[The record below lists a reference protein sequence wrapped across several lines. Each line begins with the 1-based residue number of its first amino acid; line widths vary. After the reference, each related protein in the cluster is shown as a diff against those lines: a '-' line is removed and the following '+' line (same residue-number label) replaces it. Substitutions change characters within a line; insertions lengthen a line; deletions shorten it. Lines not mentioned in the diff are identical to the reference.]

1 MGLRFHPLII
11 RKNLP
16 LLYVAFIFLIWIQ
29 GVVMAGLPGDFDTT
43 ELDVLLAAIP
53 ALPLLIL
60 YPKKM
65 AMKFQNVQY
74 LLYVCFN

>member
-1 MGLRFHPLII
+1 
-11 RKNLP
+11 
-16 LLYVAFIFLIWIQ
+16 
-29 GVVMAGLPGDFDTT
+29 MAGLPGDFDTT